1 MSGEQKGI
9 FTDGRLVSEA
19 GNCPFCLPAEARVA
33 FVTALT
39 KGVWDAFPV
48 TEGHLLIVP
57 HRHVPS
63 WGDLQPSE
71 QAAML
76 DGVGRAQALIT
87 ERFSTD
93 GFNVG
98 FNEGAAAG
106 QTIPHFHIHVIPRR
120 AGDMDDPRGGV
131 RHVIPH
137 KGNYLK
143 EAARGPSAASPL
155 MMGTPHDRGLIAG
168 GEDAL
173 IRHLLP
179 HIDQARA
186 VDLAVS
192 FVLESGARLLQP
204 HLQEFL
210 NRSGRLRL
218 VTSDYL
224 DVSDPTALRR
234 LLDLEGD
241 AELLVFEA
249 DKVGFHPKSW
259 VFHLEDQSGV
269 AIVGSSNLSAT
280 ALRTGVEWNYRVCSP
295 DADQGWQDVLDGF
308 EALLQRPEI
317 RPLDHAWIDRYEQR
331 RAKVPPP
338 TTLLVDLAPEPDA
351 PPPTPHAIQVAALE
365 ALEETRFKGFTAGL
379 VVLATGLGKTWLS
392 AFDTNRPEFKR
403 VLFVA
408 HREEI
413 LSQAMETYRRCRPKA
428 RFGRYSGSQK
438 DLDADVLF
446 ASIQTLGKAAH
457 LRQFSPDAFD
467 YIVVDEFHHAA
478 ARTYRGLIEHF
489 TPKFLLGLTATPDRM
504 DGADLLGLCQE
515 NLVYRCDFLDGIE
528 QKLLS
533 GFRYMGVPDDV
544 NYAQIPWR
552 GSGFDEAA
560 LTQALAT
567 KARAQN
573 ALEQHQLHGG
583 KRTLGFCCSQ
593 RHADFMA
600 DYFEQNGLR
609 AVSVHAGPSSA
620 PRASSLERLEAGELD
635 AVFSVDMFNE
645 GVDVPNIDT
654 VLMLR
659 PTESTVIWLQQF
671 GRGLR
676 RCEGKERLNVIDYI
690 GNHRVFLTKA
700 RALLHCSEGDRAL
713 GLKLEALRRGEIK
726 WPEGCEVTYD
736 LKAFDLLAGLLRSSS
751 RGDALEAYY
760 LDFRERTGERPKAL
774 DIYHAGFNPRTTGHG
789 GWLGFVD
796 HHGDLSGAERQVL
809 ERHRSLL
816 DTLATTQMTR
826 SYKML
831 LVQAMQREGVF
842 PGTIEIDQL
851 AARMAQLA
859 GRNPSLR
866 RDISADLTNK
876 TELRRMIEKGPVDAW
891 VEGRGSSG
899 RRYFTYQEGM
909 FSTAF
914 EATGVQ
920 RQSLNDLV
928 EEIVDWRLADYL
940 GSDPAEAEVGVAEE
954 AGTPFEG
961 TLPLATQGASL
972 WREYMRQEIPGLYGL
987 KFSTGSWQQGF
998 IVQGKQVFLLVT
1010 LKKDDLQAEHRYDD
1024 RFIEAGRFHWKS
1036 QNRTKQDSVHG
1047 RIISGEASG
1056 FTLHLFVR
1064 MEKKRGLKASPF
1076 VYCGVVQFDSWDGDN
1091 PIAVNWRLAEPV
1103 PTRLH
1108 RTFQIGE

>member
-1 MSGEQKGI
+1 M
-9 FTDGRLVSEA
+9 SEA
-19 GNCPFCLPAEARVA
+19 DPCPFCLPAEDRVA

-39 KGVWDAFPV
+39 KGIWDAFPV

-63 WGDLQPSE
+63 WRDLQPSE

-76 DGVGRAQALIT
+76 DGVSRAQTLIA
-87 ERFSTD
+87 ERVCPD

-98 FNEGAAAG
+98 FNEGEAAG

-120 AGDMDDPRGGV
+120 IGDMNGPRGGV

-137 KGNYLK
+137 RGNYFVDTPR
-143 EAARGPSAASPL
+143 AQSTASPL
-155 MMGTPHDRGLIAG
+155 LMGTPHGRGLIAG

-173 IRHLLP
+173 LRHLLP

-204 HLQEFL
+204 HLQELL

-224 DVSDPTALRR
+224 DITDPTALRR
-234 LLDLEGD
+234 LMDLEGD
-241 AELLVFEA
+241 AELMVFEA
-249 DKVGFHPKSW
+249 TKVGFHPKSW

-269 AIVGSSNLSAT
+269 AIVGSSNLSAS

-295 DADQGWQDVLDGF
+295 DSGQGWQDVLDGF
-308 EALLQRPEI
+308 ETLIQRAEI
-317 RPLDHAWIDRYEQR
+317 RPLDHDWIDRYEQR
-331 RAKVPPP
+331 RAKAPPP
-338 TTLLVDLAPEPDA
+338 TTRLVDLAPEPDA
-351 PPPTPHAIQVAALE
+351 PPPRPHAIQVAALE
-365 ALEETRFKGFTAGL
+365 ALEETRSKRFTAGL

-515 NLVYRCDFLDGIE
+515 NLIYRCDFLEGIE

-533 GFRYMGVPDDV
+533 GFLYMGVPDDV

-552 GSGFDEAA
+552 GSGFDETA

-567 KARAQN
+567 QARAQN
-573 ALEQHQLHGG
+573 ALEQLQLHGG

-593 RHADFMA
+593 RHANFMA
-600 DYFEQNGLR
+600 NYFEQNGLR
-609 AVSVHAGPSSA
+609 AVSVHSGPSSA

-676 RCEGKERLNVIDYI
+676 RCEGKKRLIVIDYI
-690 GNHRVFLTKA
+690 GNHRTFLTKA
-700 RALLHCSEGDRAL
+700 RALLRCSKGDRAL
-713 GLKLEALRRGEIK
+713 AFVLEELRRGEIK

-736 LKAFDLLAGLLRSSS
+736 LKALDLLTGLLKGSS

-774 DIYHAGFNPRTTGHG
+774 DIYHAGFKPRTTGHG
-789 GWLGFVD
+789 DWLSFVD
-796 HHGDLSGAERQVL
+796 HQGDLSGVERQVL
-809 ERHRSLL
+809 ERHRGLL
-816 DTLATTQMTR
+816 DTLATMQMKR
-826 SYKML
+826 SHKIL
-831 LVQAMQREGVF
+831 LVQAMQREGAF
-842 PGTIEIDQL
+842 PGAIEVDQL

-859 GRNPSLR
+859 ARNPSLR
-866 RDISADLTNK
+866 RDINADLSKKN
-876 TELRRMIEKGPVDAW
+876 ELRRIIETGPIAAW
-891 VEGRGSSG
+891 VEGWGASG
-899 RRYFTYQEGM
+899 RRYFTYKDGL

-914 EATGVQ
+914 EATGLQ

-940 GSDPAEAEVGVAEE
+940 GSDPSDPEVGVAEE
-954 AGTPFEG
+954 PETPFEG
-961 TLPLATQGASL
+961 PQPLATQGASL
-972 WREYMRQEIPGLYGL
+972 WREYMREEIPGLYGL
-987 KFSTGSWQQGF
+987 KFSTGSWNQGF
-998 IVQGKQVFLLVT
+998 VVQGDKHVFLLVT
-1010 LKKDDLQAEHRYDD
+1010 LKKDGLQEAYHYGD
-1024 RFIEAGRFHWKS
+1024 RFIDAWRFHWKS
-1036 QNRTKQDSVHG
+1036 QNRTTQASAHG
-1047 RIISGEASG
+1047 QIISGQRPNFA
-1056 FTLHLFVR
+1056 LHLFVR
-1064 MEKKRGLKASPF
+1064 AERKRGLNAAPF
-1076 VYCGVVQFDSWDGDN
+1076 VYCGDVQFESWEGEK

-1103 PTRLH
+1103 PKHLH
-1108 RTFQIGE
+1108 RTFQIAV

>member
-1 MSGEQKGI
+1 M
-9 FTDGRLVSEA
+9 DGGGS
-19 GNCPFCLPAEARVA
+19 CPFCLPAEGRIA
-33 FVTALT
+33 FVTAFA
-39 KGVWDAFPV
+39 KGIWDAFPV
-48 TEGHLLIVP
+48 TEGHLLVVP
-57 HRHVPS
+57 HRHIPA
-63 WGDLQPSE
+63 WGDLQASE

-76 DGVGRAQALIT
+76 DGVSRARALLS
-87 ERFSTD
+87 ERFAPD

-120 AGDMDDPRGGV
+120 TGDMADPRGGV

-137 KGNYLK
+137 KGNYLAGATTQLATST
-143 EAARGPSAASPL
+143 AAP
-155 MMGTPHDRGLIAG
+155 MGTPHDRALIAG

-179 HIDQARA
+179 HIDKARA

-204 HLQEFL
+204 HLQEML

-224 DVSDPTALRR
+224 DVTDPTALRR
-234 LLDLEGD
+234 LMDLEGD
-241 AELLVFEA
+241 ADLRVFEA
-249 DKVGFHPKSW
+249 AKVGFHPKSW

-269 AIVGSSNLSAT
+269 AIVGSSNLSET

-295 DADQGWQDVLDGF
+295 ESGEGWQDVLDSF
-308 EALLQRPEI
+308 EALILRPEV
-317 RPLDHAWIDRYEQR
+317 RPLDHDWIDRYERR
-331 RAKVPPP
+331 RAKTLPPAAR
-338 TTLLVDLAPEPDA
+338 LIDLAPEPEA
-351 PPPTPHAIQVAALE
+351 PPPTPHAIQVEALD

-392 AFDTNRPEFKR
+392 AFDTNRPQFKR

-428 RFGRYSGSQK
+428 RFGRYTGAQK

-446 ASIQTLGKAAH
+446 ASIQTLGKASH

-478 ARTYRGLIEHF
+478 ARTYRGLIEYF

-504 DGADLLGLCQE
+504 DGGDLLGLCQE
-515 NLVYRCDFLDGIE
+515 NLVYRCDFLEGIE

-552 GSGFDEAA
+552 GSGFDETA

-567 KARAQN
+567 QARAQN
-573 ALEQHQLHGG
+573 ALEQHRLHGG
-583 KRTLGFCCSQ
+583 QRTLGFCCSQ

-600 DYFEQNGLR
+600 DFFEKNGLR
-609 AVSVHAGPSSA
+609 AVSVHAGASSA
-620 PRASSLERLEAGELD
+620 PRASSLERLGSGELD

-659 PTESTVIWLQQF
+659 PTESTVIWMQQF

-676 RCEGKERLNVIDYI
+676 RSEGKERLNVIDYI

-700 RALLHCSEGDRAL
+700 RALLHCSDGDRAL
-713 GLKLEALRRGEIK
+713 ALRLEEVRRGEIK

-736 LKAFDLLAGLLRSSS
+736 LKALDLLASLLKSSA

-774 DIYHAGFNPRTTGHG
+774 DIFHAGFNPRTTGHG

-796 HHGDLSGAERQVL
+796 HQGDLSTAEQQVV
-809 ERHRSLL
+809 ERHKGFL
-816 DTLATTQMTR
+816 DALATTQMTR

-831 LVQAMQREGVF
+831 LVRAMQRVGAF
-842 PGTIEIDQL
+842 PGSIGIDDLSDGIVQL
-851 AARMAQLA
+851 AQ
-859 GRNPSLR
+859 RNPKLR
-866 RDISADLTNK
+866 RDISADLANK
-876 TELRRMIEKGPVDAW
+876 LELRRMMEKGPIDAW

-899 RRYFTYQEGM
+899 RRYFTYEDGVLA
-909 FSTAF
+909 TAF
-914 EATGVQ
+914 DASGVLRQ
-920 RQSLNDLV
+920 RFNELV

-940 GSDPAEAEVGVAEE
+940 RGDDADAAIGVADAPGEPF
-954 AGTPFEG
+954 AGPAPAVG
-961 TLPLATQGASL
+961 SGATL
-972 WREYMRQEIPGLYGL
+972 WREYMREEIPPLFGL
-987 KFSTGSWQQGF
+987 KFSTGSWNQGF
-998 IVQGKQVFLLVT
+998 IVQGKDVFLLVT
-1010 LKKDDLQAEHRYDD
+1010 LKKDDLQAVHRYED
-1024 RFIEAGRFHWKS
+1024 RFIDAERFHWQS
-1036 QNRTKQDSVHG
+1036 QNRTTRSSLHGRVISGQVHG
-1047 RIISGEASG
+1047 FR
-1056 FTLHLFVR
+1056 LHLFVR
-1064 MEKKRGLKASPF
+1064 MEKKRGQKASPF
-1076 VYCGVVQFDSWDGDN
+1076 VYCGEVNFETWEGEKPISVVWHLSQ
-1091 PIAVNWRLAEPV
+1091 AVPE
-1103 PTRLH
+1103 RLH
-1108 RTFQIGE
+1108 RTFDID

>member
-1 MSGEQKGI
+1 MI
-9 FTDGRLVSEA
+9 EA
-19 GNCPFCLPAEARVA
+19 PICPFCLTAEGRVA

-71 QAAML
+71 QTAMI
-76 DGVGRAQALIT
+76 DGISRAQALIA
-87 ERFSTD
+87 ERFAPD

-98 FNEGAAAG
+98 FNDGAAAG
-106 QTIPHFHIHVIPRR
+106 QTIPHFHIHVIPRKH
-120 AGDMDDPRGGV
+120 GDMDDPRGGV

-137 KGNYLK
+137 KGNYLAK
-143 EAARGPSAASPL
+143 TNPAPL
-155 MMGTPHDRGLIAG
+155 PIVTTPNALPHQRSLIAG

-179 HIDQARA
+179 HIDQAVA
-186 VDLAVS
+186 VDLAVA

-204 HLQEFL
+204 HLQELL

-218 VTSDYL
+218 ITSDYL
-224 DVSDPTALRR
+224 DVTDPVALRR
-234 LLDLEGD
+234 LMDLEGD

-249 DKVGFHPKSW
+249 NKVGFHPKSW
-259 VFHLEDQSGV
+259 VFHLENQSGV
-269 AIVGSSNLSAT
+269 AIVGSSNLSET
-280 ALRTGVEWNYRVCSP
+280 ALRTGIEWNYRVCSP
-295 DADQGWQDVLDGF
+295 ETGQGWQDVLDGF

-317 RPLDHAWIDRYEQR
+317 RPLDHDWIDRYEAR
-331 RAKVPPP
+331 RLKTPLP
-338 TTLLVDLAPEPDA
+338 TLQTVDVAPEPEA
-351 PPPTPHAIQVAALE
+351 PPPTPHAIQIEALE
-365 ALEETRFKGFTAGL
+365 ALQETRFKGFTAGL

-392 AFDTNRPEFKR
+392 AFDTNRPQFKR

-446 ASIQTLGKAAH
+446 ASIQTLGKASH

-478 ARTYRGLIEHF
+478 ARTYRSLIEYF
-489 TPKFLLGLTATPDRM
+489 TPKFMLGLTATPDRM

-552 GSGFDEAA
+552 GSGFDETA

-567 KARAQN
+567 QARAQN

-600 DYFEQNGLR
+600 DFFAQKGLR

-713 GLKLEALRRGEIK
+713 ALKLEALVRGEIN

-736 LKAFDLLAGLLRSSS
+736 LKALDLLTGLLRSSG

-760 LDFRERTGERPKAL
+760 LDFRERTGERPRAL
-774 DIYHAGFNPRTTGHG
+774 DIFHAGFNPRTTGHG
-789 GWLGFVD
+789 SWLEFID
-796 HHGDLSGAERQVL
+796 HQGDLSSAEQQVF
-809 ERHRSLL
+809 ERHRGLL

-831 LVQAMQREGVF
+831 LVRAMQREGAF
-842 PGTIEIDQL
+842 PGAIDVNQL
-851 AARMAQLA
+851 AERMAQLA
-859 GRNPSLR
+859 ARNPSLR
-866 RDISADLTNK
+866 RDISADLSNRI
-876 TELRRMIEKGPVDAW
+876 ELRRMIEKGPIDAW
-891 VEGRGSSG
+891 VEGRGASG
-899 RRYFTYQEGM
+899 RRYFTYQDGV
-909 FSTAF
+909 FATAF
-914 EATGVQ
+914 EAAGAQ

-928 EEIVDWRLADYL
+928 EELVDWRLADYL
-940 GSDPAEAEVGVAEE
+940 GSDPAQAEVGMTEVDA
-954 AGTPFEG
+954 TPFEHA
-961 TLPLATQGASL
+961 PPSATQGASL
-972 WREYMRQEIPGLYGL
+972 WREYMREEIPGLYGL
-987 KFSTGSWQQGF
+987 RFSTGSWNQGF
-998 IVQGKQVFLLVT
+998 VVQGKQVFLLVT
-1010 LKKDDLQAEHRYDD
+1010 LKKDDLQEAHRYED
-1024 RFIEAGRFHWKS
+1024 RFVGAGRFHWQS
-1036 QNRTKQDSVHG
+1036 QNRTTQASTHG
-1047 RIISGEASG
+1047 QIISGQLPG
-1056 FTLHLFVR
+1056 YTLHLFVR
-1064 MEKKRGLKASPF
+1064 TDKKRGLKAAPF
-1076 VYCGVVQFDSWDGDN
+1076 VYCGEVQFESWEGEK
-1091 PIAVNWRLAEPV
+1091 PIAVYGRLAEPV
-1103 PTRLH
+1103 PVRLH
-1108 RTFQIGE
+1108 RTFQITD